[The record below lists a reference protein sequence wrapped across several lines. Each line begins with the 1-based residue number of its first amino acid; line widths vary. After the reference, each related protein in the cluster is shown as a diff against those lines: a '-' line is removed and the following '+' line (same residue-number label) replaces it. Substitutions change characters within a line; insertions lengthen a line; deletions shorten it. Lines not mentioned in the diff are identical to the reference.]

1 MGASAV
7 RKTPSA
13 ARLVLLVTA
22 AVFINYI
29 DRGNLATAAPLMQDE
44 LHLSASRLGILL
56 SAFYY
61 GYVVCMPAM
70 GWLAERYGA
79 KRVLAAGVAIWSVAT
94 LATGFA
100 GSFVTL
106 LALRVL
112 LGIGESVAFPCASK
126 VLAHAVEVSRLGV
139 ANGILSF
146 GYLLGPAVGTLL
158 GGYLMTV
165 FGWRPVFVVFGAVS
179 LVWLWPWSR
188 VGISP
193 PAAPNQSTADS
204 QPSFPQI
211 LRRREL
217 WGASLGHF
225 ASNYGYYFIVSWLP
239 FYLIKSRG
247 FSMGSMVAI
256 ASWAYLLNALSALAM
271 GWLADRWIR
280 AGRSPTIVYKS
291 IMAANHLA
299 GIGCMIGM
307 VMLPAAGSIAALF
320 VFEIVSGCS
329 YPGLFAIPQILAGP
343 RASARWVGMQ
353 NAAGN
358 VAGLIAPAITGVLVD
373 QTGLFDVAFAL
384 AAAVN
389 GLGLIGWVLMLRKIA
404 PIQWAP
410 AARAVAAS

>member
-1 MGASAV
+1 MRAGTV
-7 RKTPSA
+7 RKNPPA

-29 DRGNLATAAPLMQDE
+29 DRGNLATAAPIMQDE
-44 LHLSASRLGILL
+44 LHLSASQLGILL

-79 KRVLAAGVAIWSVAT
+79 KRVLAAGVTIWSVAT
-94 LATGFA
+94 LTTGFA

-126 VLAHAVEVSRLGV
+126 LLAHAVEVSRLGV

-165 FGWRPVFVVFGAVS
+165 FGWRPVFIVFGAVS

-193 PAAPNQSTADS
+193 PAAPKQPTAES

-211 LRRREL
+211 LKRREL

-280 AGRSPTIVYKS
+280 AGRSPTIVYKG
-291 IMAANHLA
+291 IMAANHVA
-299 GIGCMIGM
+299 GIACMIGM

-343 RASARWVGMQ
+343 RASARWVGVQ

-373 QTGLFDVAFAL
+373 QTGLFDMAFGL
-384 AAAVN
+384 AAGVN
-389 GLGLIGWVLMLRKIA
+389 VLGLIGWVLMLPKIA

-410 AARAVAAS
+410 SSRAGATS

>member
-1 MGASAV
+1 MRAVSV
-7 RKTPSA
+7 RKNPSA
-13 ARLVLLVTA
+13 ARLVLLVTS

-29 DRGNLATAAPLMQDE
+29 DRGNLATAAPMMQDE
-44 LHLSASRLGILL
+44 LHLSASQLGILL

-79 KRVLAAGVAIWSVAT
+79 KRVLAAGVTIWSVAT
-94 LATGFA
+94 LTTGFA

-126 VLAHAVEVSRLGV
+126 VLAHAVEVGRLGV

-146 GYLLGPAVGTLL
+146 GYLLGPAIGTLL

-165 FGWRPVFVVFGAVS
+165 FGWRPVFIMFGAVS

-193 PAAPNQSTADS
+193 AAAPTQPTAGC
-204 QPSFPQI
+204 QPSFSQI

-280 AGRSPTIVYKS
+280 AGRSPTLVYKG
-291 IMAANHLA
+291 IMAANHVA
-299 GIGCMIGM
+299 GIACMIGM

-343 RASARWVGMQ
+343 RASARWVGVQ

-373 QTGLFDVAFAL
+373 RTGLFDVAFAL
-384 AAAVN
+384 AAGVN
-389 GLGLIGWVLMLRKIA
+389 VLGLIGWVLMLPKIA
-404 PIQWAP
+404 PIQWA
-410 AARAVAAS
+410 AASRAGATP

>member
-1 MGASAV
+1 MVASAA
-7 RKTPSA
+7 RKNPSA
-13 ARLVLLVTA
+13 ARLVMLVTA

-29 DRGNLATAAPLMQDE
+29 DRGNLATAAPMMQDE
-44 LHLSASRLGILL
+44 LHLSASQLGILL

-79 KRVLAAGVAIWSVAT
+79 KRVLAVGVTIWSVST
-94 LATGFA
+94 LTTGFA
-100 GSFVTL
+100 GSFMTL

-112 LGIGESVAFPCASK
+112 LGVGESVAFPCASK

-165 FGWRPVFVVFGAVS
+165 FGWRPVFIVFGAVS

-193 PAAPNQSTADS
+193 PAAPRQLAADH

-256 ASWAYLLNALSALAM
+256 ASWAYLLNALSALTM

-280 AGRSPTIVYKS
+280 AGRSPTLVYKG
-291 IMAANHLA
+291 IMAANHIA
-299 GIGCMIGM
+299 GIACMIGM

-343 RASARWVGMQ
+343 RASARWVGVQ

-384 AAAVN
+384 AAGVN
-389 GLGLIGWVLMLRKIA
+389 VLGLIGWLLMLPKIA
-404 PIQWAP
+404 PIQWAT
-410 AARAVAAS
+410 ASRAGARP

>member
-1 MGASAV
+1 M
-7 RKTPSA
+7 
-13 ARLVLLVTA
+13 LVTA

-44 LHLSASRLGILL
+44 LHLSASQLGFLL

-79 KRVLAAGVAIWSVAT
+79 KRVLAVGVAIWSVAT
-94 LATGFA
+94 LTTGFA
-100 GSFVTL
+100 SGFIAL

-112 LGIGESVAFPCASK
+112 LGVGESVAFPCASK
-126 VLAHAVEVSRLGV
+126 VLAHAVDVTRLGV
-139 ANGILSF
+139 ANGIMSF

-158 GGYLMTV
+158 GGYLMAV
-165 FGWRPVFVVFGAVS
+165 FGWRPVFVVFGAMS
-179 LVWLWPWSR
+179 LLWLWPWSR
-188 VGISP
+188 VAITT
-193 PAAPNQSTADS
+193 PAAPSPSVADS

-211 LRRREL
+211 LGRFEL

-239 FYLIKSRG
+239 FYLVKSRG

-256 ASWAYLLNALSALAM
+256 ASWAYLLNALGALTM

-291 IMAANHLA
+291 VMAANHLA
-299 GIGCMIGM
+299 GISCMIGM
-307 VMLPAAGSIAALF
+307 VMLPAAGSVAALF

-329 YPGLFAIPQILAGP
+329 YPGLFAIPQILAGA
-343 RASARWVGMQ
+343 RASARWVGVQ

-358 VAGLIAPAITGVLVD
+358 LAGLIAPAITGVLVD
-373 QTGLFDVAFAL
+373 RTGLFNVAFAL
-384 AAAVN
+384 AAGVN
-389 GLGLIGWVLMLRKIA
+389 VLGLVGWVLMLGKIA
-404 PIQWAP
+404 PIQWSP
-410 AARAVAAS
+410 AARAATAP